1 MINENQGISYE
12 RTINRLLKKYK
23 LQSNSFRG
31 AGTDQTRPD
40 CQLLFKDNTY
50 YVEIKHSPAKDFGQ
64 IPLHYDVKDK
74 WLFSENSSVPELAEK
89 LVEEGVLKSINRKWK
104 DLGPPR
110 KFVIPSDSLSL
121 KDRQYDQK
129 TFSEIFVD
137 VPIESVAEYYNSK
150 EVFYIQIGG
159 YGFYY
164 LGKNPMKLKIPKFEV
179 PLQLRVR
186 FKSKD
191 ARVYSFMSALQIKK
205 GQALT
210 KSNFDLENVENLK
223 FLQSLG
229 NKK

>member
-1 MINENQGISYE
+1 MVNENQGVAYE
-12 RTINRLLKKYK
+12 NKLNRLLKKYK

-50 YVEIKHSPAKDFGQ
+50 FVEVKHSPAKDFGQ
-64 IPLHYDVKDK
+64 IPLHYDVKKK
-74 WLFSENSSVPELAEK
+74 WIFSENTGVPDLADK
-89 LVEEGVLKSINRKWK
+89 LVEEGVVKSINKQWK

-110 KFVIPSDSLSL
+110 KFVLPSDSLTQ
-121 KDRQYDQK
+121 KDRDYDKK

-150 EVFYIQIGG
+150 DVFYIQIGN

-164 LGKNPMKLKIPKFEV
+164 LGKNPMKLKIPEFKV

-186 FKSKD
+186 FKPKNST
-191 ARVYSFMSALQIKK
+191 VYSFMSALQIKK
-205 GQALT
+205 GNRLT
-210 KSNFDLENVENLK
+210 KSNFDLENIDDLK

-229 NKK
+229 SKK